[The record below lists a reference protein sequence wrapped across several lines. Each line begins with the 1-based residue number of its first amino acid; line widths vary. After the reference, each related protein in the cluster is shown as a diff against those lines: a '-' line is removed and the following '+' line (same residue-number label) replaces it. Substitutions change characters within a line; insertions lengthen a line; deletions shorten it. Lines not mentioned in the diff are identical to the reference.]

1 MESIGK
7 QIGKLRQQV
16 GVTQEKL
23 GQAIGVTTQ
32 AVSRW
37 ECGGTPDAT
46 LLPVIADFF
55 EVSIDELFGREGTR
69 SGEPLAQAIV
79 RDIASQPKGKRFD
92 RAYELC
98 RNVRDG
104 ILTEQMGDLAAY
116 DLPQYGEDIGWDHM
130 YATVINNEG
139 AIWMKMMREDKCFFL
154 APEPKDGFGSVLEA
168 SEEYEKLFALLGKS
182 GCMTVLMYLYA
193 NSGEQSPK
201 CSARWVSENVGLSEE
216 QTADLLR
223 GLTDAGLLDCQRIR
237 VGRGEELECYSLKS
251 AVGGA
256 VLFTLLSARDCISQP
271 QVFAPQ
277 WEQRDLP
284 LMVSD
289 KAGGECSGAD
299 REISVKVGKE
309 RADQEPKTMREDEK

>member
-7 QIGKLRQQV
+7 QIGKLRQQA

-37 ECGGTPDAT
+37 ECGGTPDAA

-55 EVSIDELFGREGTR
+55 EVSIDELFGREGWR
-69 SGEPLAQAIV
+69 SDETLEQKIV
-79 RDIASQPKGKRFD
+79 REIATQPKKERFD

-98 RNVRDG
+98 RSVRDG
-104 ILTEQMGDLAAY
+104 VLTEQMGELAAY
-116 DLPQYGEDIGWDHM
+116 DLPQYGDDIGWNHM
-130 YATVINNEG
+130 YAAVIDNEG
-139 AIWMKMMREDKCFFL
+139 AIWMKMMREDKRFLL
-154 APEPKDGFGSVLEA
+154 APEPKNGFGSVLETP
-168 SEEYEKLFALLGKS
+168 EEYEKLFALLGKP
-182 GCMTVLMYLYA
+182 GCMKVLMYLYA
-193 NSGEQSPK
+193 SNGEQSPK
-201 CSARWVSENVGLSEE
+201 CSVRWVSEGVGLPEE

-223 GLTDAGLLDCQRIR
+223 ALTGAGLLDCQRIR
-237 VGRGEELECYSLKS
+237 ITGSEELESYSLKS

-256 VLFTLLSARDCISQP
+256 ILFTLLSARDCIFQP

-277 WEQRDLP
+277 WEQRDFP

-289 KAGGECSGAD
+289 KAGYKGDGMD
-299 REISVKVGKE
+299 REISLKVKVGE
-309 RADQEPKTMREDEK
+309 EKTDKDLGR